1 MGYLRMQKASTNT
14 PLVAA
19 ELPET
24 LPLEEVS
31 PISHERV
38 AKNTLIY
45 IVGQLVSWAM
55 TFISV
60 AVIPRRLGEAG
71 MGQLAIAGTAVGA
84 VANMMM
90 LGLDGFISAEIGRN
104 RPSSERIVQAF
115 MGLRLSL
122 LPFLAL
128 GALAALRLAHVSP
141 IIWQIGAITLVSA
154 SVSFVFAPLRAV
166 LMGWEEARPISVF
179 TFIMGLAPLLA
190 IPFLAGGPVAYSA
203 VTFVGGLPATLAIV
217 LAIRGRVRLRPR
229 IDPAT
234 WRFLIMGSSTFL
246 VTEFVA
252 QFYDLGSVF
261 ILRHFTDEAAV
272 GVYSQAVK
280 LLGTFL
286 FLPTAVGY
294 ALLPS
299 LTRLADA
306 DRETFARLQQRVFGL
321 MAVLAMPIAVLA
333 LMLAHPFCHLLY
345 GGEKFRS
352 LPVTVQ
358 FCALNLIPLY
368 ITMLMYRFLI
378 AQRRN
383 AIWSLF
389 MLGTVLLN
397 AGLCWLLIPLTLH
410 SPWLRTGTVGAIV
423 AAAIAETCT
432 ACCAMILLKVNP
444 LTRDNALRIAGGLAA
459 SGAMAGVMW
468 LTRDWFFGFRGA
480 LGLIAFSAVA
490 WKLRALGQEEQAQ
503 MASIVRSK
511 IPARFRSR

>member
-1 MGYLRMQKASTNT
+1 MKEAMDNQQSQEMPPIEAT
-14 PLVAA
+14 
-19 ELPET
+19 
-24 LPLEEVS
+24 S

-55 TFISV
+55 TFVSV

-104 RPSSERIVQAF
+104 RAGSERIVQAF
-115 MGLRLSL
+115 MGLRLTL
-122 LPFLAL
+122 LPCLAL
-128 GALAALRLAHVSP
+128 GAAAALGLAHVSP
-141 IIWQIGAITLVSA
+141 TIWQIGAIILLST
-154 SVSFVFAPLRAV
+154 SVAFVFAPLRAV
-166 LMGWEEARPISVF
+166 LMGWEEARPISVY

-190 IPFLAGGPVAYSA
+190 IPFLAGGPVVYAGI
-203 VTFVGGLPATLAIV
+203 TFLGGLPATLAII
-217 LAIRGRVRLRPR
+217 LAIRGRVKLRPR
-229 IDPAT
+229 LDTPT
-234 WRFLIMGSSTFL
+234 WRILILGSSAFL

-299 LTRLADA
+299 LTRLAEA
-306 DRETFARLQQRVFGL
+306 DRATFARLQQRVFGL

-345 GGEKFRS
+345 GSEKFQS

-358 FCALNLIPLY
+358 FSALNLIPLY
-368 ITMLMYRFLI
+368 VTMLMYRFLI

-397 AGLCWLLIPLTLH
+397 AGLCWILIPLTLH
-410 SPWLRTGTVGAIV
+410 SPRLHTGTVGAIV
-423 AAAIAETCT
+423 AAAIAETVT
-432 ACCAMILLKVNP
+432 ACFALILLKVNP
-444 LTRDNALRIAGGLAA
+444 LTRENGIRVAGGLAA
-459 SGAMAGVMW
+459 SVAMAGAMW
-468 LTRDWFFGFRGA
+468 LTRDWFFVFRGA
-480 LGLIAFSAVA
+480 LGMIAFSAVA
-490 WKLRALGQEEQAQ
+490 WKLQALGQEEQEQ
-503 MASIVRSK
+503 MASILRNK
-511 IPARFRSR
+511 IPARFRRQ